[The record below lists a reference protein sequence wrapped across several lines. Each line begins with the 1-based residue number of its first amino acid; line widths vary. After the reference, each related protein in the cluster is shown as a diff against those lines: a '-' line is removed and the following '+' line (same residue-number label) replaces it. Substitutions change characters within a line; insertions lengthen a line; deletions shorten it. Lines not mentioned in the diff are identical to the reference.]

1 MGEYLDISNC
11 TCKKRVL
18 DKLLITCEDEVVT
31 PSNNPLDKIISNK
44 MDLCCL
50 ISYHV
55 LVVCNIY
62 WY

>member
-1 MGEYLDISNC
+1 MGEYLDINNC

-31 PSNNPLDKIISNK
+31 ASNNPLDKIMSDK
-44 MDLCCL
+44 MDLRCL
-50 ISYHV
+50 ISYQV

-62 WY
+62 CY